1 MPSVVIIHAPED
13 TLPARALAEKLRLA
27 KLNVVI
33 EKPPGEELRSA
44 VKGAAVTLALW
55 SPRSV
60 AQGELTDEVA
70 FARGKSKVFH
80 VCMQSAQPPAQF
92 NGDPAVY
99 LTGWRGEDE
108 FPAWRELAK
117 LVTAK
122 AGVAPLP
129 PPPPRGPSGFFQPGR
144 VETGGAPAARSPQQ
158 RGAAQQQPR
167 QAPRPVQPPQSQAR
181 SAPPRS
187 APAAAERPQSGGGG
201 RGMMIAIIA
210 LAVAVAA
217 GGGGYFFWRQS
228 QSAQSTSAAWEEV
241 ELNDASA
248 IRAFIGGDPGD
259 FRDEA
264 QAALAELEERSF
276 EAASEI
282 DTIEAFEA
290 FLNEFPESENAI
302 PVRGRIAEL
311 QTLAPVEAEA
321 LPPTETL
328 DPDLVSPG
336 TNPEASGGPAP
347 ITPPPAQA
355 PSSDEPLPTN

>member
-44 VKGAAVTLALW
+44 VKGAPVTLALW

-60 AQGELTDEVA
+60 AQGELSDEVA

-92 NGDPAVY
+92 NGDPAVN

-117 LVTAK
+117 LVTNK

-129 PPPPRGPSGFFQPGR
+129 PPAPRGPSGFFQPGR
-144 VETGGAPAARSPQQ
+144 VEPGGAPAARSPQQ
-158 RGAAQQQPR
+158 RGGAQQQHRQPPQMR
-167 QAPRPVQPPQSQAR
+167 QAPRPVQSQQPQA
-181 SAPPRS
+181 RS
-187 APAAAERPQSGGGG
+187 APAAAEQSGGGGG

-210 LAVAVAA
+210 LVVAVAA
-217 GGGGYFFWRQS
+217 GGVAIFFWRQS

-248 IRAFIGGDPGD
+248 IREFIGGDPGD

-264 QAALAELEERSF
+264 QAALAELEERSY

-290 FLNEFPESENAI
+290 FLNDFPESENAI

-321 LPPTETL
+321 LPPAETPG
-328 DPDLVSPG
+328 PDLVPPG

-347 ITPPPAQA
+347 ITPPAQA